1 MKRTHLPEWLH
12 RGLAPAG
19 SDIKTR
25 STIRHNSI
33 GTICEAALCPNRGEC
48 FCHNT
53 ATFLLLGPHCTRN
66 CAFCAVTHG
75 TPLPPDPTEPER
87 IAEAA
92 EALGLRYIV
101 LTSVTRDDL
110 PDGGAEHFASAIT
123 RLNEA
128 GYTVEALI
136 PDFGGD
142 MAAVDVV
149 ANAGPAVLAHDI
161 QTVPRLY
168 PAMRPAADYQ
178 RSIGLLAHVTAH
190 YPSIL
195 TKAAILVGLGETEP
209 EIQATLGDLAS
220 AGVRIAIIGQYIQPT
235 CRHTEVARWWTP
247 AEMDEMVLW
256 GAEFGILV
264 YAAPLA
270 RSSYKA
276 QELYLTA
283 SSTTPSWR

>member
-1 MKRTHLPEWLH
+1 MKKTHLPEWLH

-33 GTICEAALCPNRGEC
+33 GTICEAALCPNRREC
-48 FCHNT
+48 FCRNT

-66 CAFCAVTHG
+66 CAFCAVTHDA
-75 TPLPPDPTEPER
+75 PFPPDPTEPDR

-92 EALGLRYIV
+92 QALGLRYIV

-110 PDGGAEHFASAIT
+110 PDGGAAHFAAAIT
-123 RLNEA
+123 RLHND

-136 PDFGGD
+136 PDFDGD
-142 MAAVDVV
+142 MAMVDLIAQ
-149 ANAGPAVLAHDI
+149 ANPSVLAHDI

-168 PAMRPAADYQ
+168 PAMRPDADYA

-190 YPSIL
+190 SSSIL
-195 TKAAILVGLGETEP
+195 TKAALLVGLGETEV
-209 EIQATLGDLAS
+209 EIRSTLGDLAG
-220 AGVRIAIIGQYIQPT
+220 AGVKIVIIGQYIQPT
-235 CRHTEVARWWTP
+235 RRHTEVARWWTP
-247 AEMDEMVLW
+247 AEMDALALW
-256 GAEFGILV
+256 GAELGMLV

-276 QELYLTA
+276 YELYSSVA
-283 SSTTPSWR
+283 STTPSWR